1 MYLYK
6 FSTSVCF
13 LCHPLQLKQQIY
25 ALSRVICHLFQAE
38 LSLYTL
44 QMVQDHNKWLILQGI
59 SECLSIKCP
68 NKLVCQSFFFFFL
81 SPVSLMS

>member
-6 FSTSVCF
+6 FSSSVCF

-44 QMVQDHNKWLILQGI
+44 QMGQDHNK
-59 SECLSIKCP
+59 
-68 NKLVCQSFFFFFL
+68 
-81 SPVSLMS
+81 